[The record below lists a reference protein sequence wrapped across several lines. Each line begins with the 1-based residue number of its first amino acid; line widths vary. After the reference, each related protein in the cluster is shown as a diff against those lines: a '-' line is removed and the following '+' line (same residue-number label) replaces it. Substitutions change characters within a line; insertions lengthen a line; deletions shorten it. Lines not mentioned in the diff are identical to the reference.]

1 MKQGH
6 ADKSGLH
13 REMKP
18 RPIVQAIKPGFASQI
33 GTAMDPKAIT
43 SQSDGKSFRGPAA
56 DTYKAGPG
64 GGRTVHKHGS
74 QGKR

>member
-13 REMKP
+13 REMKLQP
-18 RPIVQAIKPGFASQI
+18 VVKAIKPGFASQI
-33 GTAMDPKAIT
+33 GLAMDPKGIT
-43 SQSDGKSFRGPAA
+43 SKSDGRGFRGPGA
-56 DTYKAGPG
+56 DTYHPGPG

>member
-18 RPIVQAIKPGFASQI
+18 QPMVQAIKPGFASQI
-33 GTAMDPKAIT
+33 GTAMDPKAVT
-43 SQSDGKSFRGPAA
+43 SRSDGQGFRGPAA

-64 GGRTVHKHGS
+64 GGRTVHKSGS
-74 QGKR
+74 QGRR

>member
-13 REMKP
+13 REMKVQP
-18 RPIVQAIKPGFASQI
+18 SVQAIKPGFVSQI
-33 GTAMDPKAIT
+33 GIAMDPKGIT
-43 SQSDGKSFRGPAA
+43 SRSDGKGFRGPAA

-64 GGRTVHKHGS
+64 GGRTVHKSGS
-74 QGKR
+74 QGRR